1 MCVESRSEYH
11 LSIYL
16 YLALSIFLSLSI
28 YLSIYVNIHTH
39 LYVCMYGWMDVHAG
53 RQQTGRSQGGD
64 RAGGQGQQ
72 LRGQGLAHGARQAEC
87 ARPPCSRG
95 IIRSSEFR
103 VADACMPACM
113 FLFVTS
119 VCVYQFIHTHMHAEY
134 IHAHLFTHTHNTPHT
149 QNAPHVEQLVLTS
162 AAGLTGDELEK
173 VSVCLC
179 LCGVCGVCA
188 CV

>member
-1 MCVESRSEYH
+1 MD
-11 LSIYL
+11 
-16 YLALSIFLSLSI
+16 A
-28 YLSIYVNIHTH
+28 HT
-39 LYVCMYGWMDVHAG
+39 GPEQAG
-53 RQQTGRSQGGD
+53 RGQGGD

-72 LRGQGLAHGARQAEC
+72 LRCQGLAHCSRQAEC

-113 FLFVTS
+113 FLFVTN

-134 IHAHLFTHTHNTPHT
+134 IHAHLFTHTHTHIHTHNTPHT

-179 LCGVCGVCA
+179 LCGVCGVCGVCA